1 MASLFRAYNAALLK
15 RPMLTQC
22 LTAAVLFSGGDV
34 LAQQLVE
41 KRGSL
46 HDYTRTARLAFY
58 GGVCFG
64 PPMTLWYQFLNRI
77 KFASPRR
84 AVIYRVWLDQAF
96 LTPSAYRRRLLLQH
110 DEPAR
115 GQAVRSPRSR
125 SLCLRPHHHPKLGRL
140 YTRPDH
146 QLFHRPSA
154 IPLRLRGRRQLVLE
168 YTYLSL
174 ANQEQAELEAQAAV
188 NTPVALE

>member
-34 LAQQLVE
+34 LAQQFVE

-77 KFASPRR
+77 KFASSRR
-84 AVIYRVWLDQAF
+84 AVVYRVWLDQAF
-96 LTPSAYRRRLLLQH
+96 LTPIAVVYFFSMMSLLEGKPYEAPDRVRSAYVPTIIRNWAVFI
-110 DEPAR
+110 PAQIINFSIVPPQFR
-115 GQAVRSPRSR
+115 FAYVGVV
-125 SLCLRPHHHPKLGRL
+125 SL
-140 YTRPDH
+140 
-146 QLFHRPSA
+146 FWN
-154 IPLRLRGRRQLVLE
+154 
-168 YTYLSL
+168 TYLSL

>member
-34 LAQQLVE
+34 LAQQFVE

-96 LTPSAYRRRLLLQH
+96 LTPIAVVYFFSMMSLLEGKPYEAPDRVRSAYVPTIIRNWGVFI
-110 DEPAR
+110 PAQIINFSIVPPQFR
-115 GQAVRSPRSR
+115 FAYVGVV
-125 SLCLRPHHHPKLGRL
+125 SL
-140 YTRPDH
+140 
-146 QLFHRPSA
+146 FWN
-154 IPLRLRGRRQLVLE
+154 
-168 YTYLSL
+168 TYLSL

>member
-34 LAQQLVE
+34 LAQQFVE

-84 AVIYRVWLDQAF
+84 AVIYRVPDRGIPPPVAVVYFFSMMSLLEGKPYEAPDRVR
-96 LTPSAYRRRLLLQH
+96 SAYVPTIIRNWGVFI
-110 DEPAR
+110 PAQIINFSIVPPQFR
-115 GQAVRSPRSR
+115 FAYVGVV
-125 SLCLRPHHHPKLGRL
+125 SL
-140 YTRPDH
+140 
-146 QLFHRPSA
+146 FWN
-154 IPLRLRGRRQLVLE
+154 
-168 YTYLSL
+168 TYLSL

>member
-34 LAQQLVE
+34 LAQQFVE

-96 LTPSAYRRRLLLQH
+96 LTPIAVVYFFSMMSLLEGKPYEAPDRVRSAYAPTIIRNWGVFI
-110 DEPAR
+110 PAQIINFSIVPPQFR
-115 GQAVRSPRSR
+115 FAYVGVV
-125 SLCLRPHHHPKLGRL
+125 SL
-140 YTRPDH
+140 
-146 QLFHRPSA
+146 FWN
-154 IPLRLRGRRQLVLE
+154 
-168 YTYLSL
+168 TYLSL